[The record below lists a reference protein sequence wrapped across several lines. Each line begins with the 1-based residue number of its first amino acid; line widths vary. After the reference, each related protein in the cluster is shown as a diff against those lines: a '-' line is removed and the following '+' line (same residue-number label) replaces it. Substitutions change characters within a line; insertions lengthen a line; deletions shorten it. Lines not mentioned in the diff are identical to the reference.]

1 MPCIKTLKFVRTS
14 EIYKIQWSVGKD
26 QNVVKF
32 LWERRAKP
40 LTVATEE
47 VGIKVLSKMASR
59 CVGSE
64 YSLKY

>member
-1 MPCIKTLKFVRTS
+1 MR
-14 EIYKIQWSVGKD
+14 E
-26 QNVVKF
+26 
-32 LWERRAKP
+32 ERGKP

-47 VGIKVLSKMASR
+47 VGIKMLSKMMASR

>member
-1 MPCIKTLKFVRTS
+1 MECWKRSKCY
-14 EIYKIQWSVGKD
+14 EIS
-26 QNVVKF
+26 
-32 LWERRAKP
+32 LREERGKP